1 MTLTHYL
8 SGLPVV
14 LLTTTGARSGKQRTT
29 TLAYIHHP
37 NDRSKFVL
45 VASNFGQS
53 RNPAWYYNLKL
64 HQRATATIDQRSMTY
79 IAYEA
84 EGEEY
89 SRFWKIAL
97 EIYPGYQL
105 YQHQAGE
112 RHIPI
117 MVLTPEHK

>member
-1 MTLTHYL
+1 MTLTHYI

-14 LLTTTGARSGKQRTT
+14 ILTTTGARSGKQRSTP
-29 TLAYIHHP
+29 LAYIHHP
-37 NDRSKFVL
+37 NDRTKFV
-45 VASNFGQS
+45 VIASNFGQP
-53 RNPAWYYNLKL
+53 RNPAWYYNLKV
-64 HQRATATIDQRSMTY
+64 HRRAIATIDQRKMAY

-105 YQHQAGE
+105 YQQWAGE

-117 MVLTPEHK
+117 MVLTAEEE